1 MRSMEFVITWVR
13 KKAKHGFVHY
23 VCDKLKQGMP
33 IRSLLLATGKGVS
46 YLMPLPSVSSLLLSL
61 LSLAFGNGRV

>member
-23 VCDKLKQGMP
+23 IFDKLKQGTP
-33 IRSLLLATGKGVS
+33 IRSLLLATGKVDTV
-46 YLMPLPSVSSLLLSL
+46 Y
-61 LSLAFGNGRV
+61 A